1 VKAAVVRQYGGID
14 NINIEYDF
22 PDPKIAGDEVLIEV
36 KATALNR
43 ADLFML
49 HKLEGPGV
57 RTPSLPHIG
66 GVDIAGVVAAVG
78 PQATDFEPGDR
89 VVVYPSLFCGEC
101 DFCRMGEHSMCDHY
115 AILGEDTYG
124 GFAEYTKVPERNLI
138 RLPDDFPFEKAAAAP
153 ATFATAW
160 RMLITTADLKPS
172 DDLLVLGATGGV
184 GTAAIQIA
192 RRMGTRVFATAGTDE
207 KAAKLESLGVY
218 RAINYNREDFLT
230 VVREETGGRGVDVV
244 ADPLGSD
251 TWRRSINSLKMGG
264 RMVICGATTGDNP
277 HISIR
282 EIYQHHRQILGAPI
296 GNLSDARAV
305 LRLILRGEIEPVIH
319 AVLPLDQIREAH
331 RILEERRHVGKV
343 VVTI

>member
-1 VKAAVVRQYGGID
+1 MKAAVVREFGGID
-14 NINIEYDF
+14 NINIEPDF

-43 ADLFML
+43 ADLSML
-49 HKLEGPGV
+49 YKLEGPGV
-57 RTPSLPHIG
+57 RSPSLPHIG
-66 GVDIAGVVAAVG
+66 GVDVAGVVADVG
-78 PQATDFEPGDR
+78 PDVEHFRPGDR

-101 DFCRMGEHSMCDHY
+101 DYCRMGEHSMCDHY

-124 GFAEYTKVPERNLI
+124 GFAEYTKMPERNLI
-138 RLPDDFPFEKAAAAP
+138 RLPDGFPFEKAAAAP

-160 RMLITTADLKPS
+160 RMLITAADLKPS
-172 DDLLVLGATGGV
+172 DDVLVLGATGGV

-192 RRMGTRVFATAGTDE
+192 RRTGARVFATAGSDE
-207 KAAKLESLGVY
+207 KAAKLASLGVD
-218 RAINYNREDFLT
+218 RAINYNREDFLA
-230 VVREETGGRGVDVV
+230 VVREETDGRGVDVV
-244 ADPLGSD
+244 ADPLGAD

-277 HISIR
+277 DISIR

-296 GNLSDARAV
+296 GNLADAKAV
-305 LRLILRGEIEPVIH
+305 MRLVLRGELEPIIH
-319 AVLPLDQIREAH
+319 AVLPLDRIREAH

-343 VVTI
+343 VVTV